1 MTIRNH
7 RTCLAVLALAF
18 AVSTASAAEKAETVN
33 LDQAL
38 SRQAPAIIKYLREKK
53 YTNVGVLKFLVQK
66 GEDPPSDNAG
76 PLNLSIANR
85 LEVAL
90 ALANP
95 DEDLGI
101 IERASTAVARA
112 NNKRA
117 NHRTKEGRQALFNV
131 KYTLGWGNQEVSANA
146 FVTGLVVISPNLRTL
161 TVTVQAF
168 GKQSADLDT
177 VCKFTATANARTL
190 AEAGESYL
198 LKGARGAFDDATLL
212 VKADESAADIK
223 SGKEDFPLEAKESP
237 VELKIVYGGEE
248 ARVSKGKV
256 REPKEGQEVTFVL
269 KNKGTE
275 TYGVV
280 LMVNGENTIYRERLD
295 PASCYKWILDPG
307 EEIKVRGYQT
317 NLKEFVKFTVL
328 SPEESAKNEMN
339 YNEHAGTF
347 SLIVFR
353 NKKKDEPPVLVK
365 DDAVQE
371 LAAISRG
378 SLTLESKPNP
388 STLKALQ
395 SRLKKRE
402 SNASDPDQRGYVVP
416 GQKTEGS
423 VKQVS
428 FKADPIPVMSCTIRY
443 YEAKGG
449 K

>member
-1 MTIRNH
+1 M
-7 RTCLAVLALAF
+7 
-18 AVSTASAAEKAETVN
+18 
-33 LDQAL
+33 
-38 SRQAPAIIKYLREKK
+38 
-53 YTNVGVLKFLVQK
+53 LKFLVQK
-66 GEDPPSDNAG
+66 GEDPPSDNVG

-117 NHRTKEGRQALFNV
+117 NHRTKEGRQALFDV
-131 KYTLGWGNQEVSANA
+131 KYTLGWGNQEVSADA

-168 GKQSADLDT
+168 GKQSDDLDT
-177 VCKFTATANARTL
+177 VCKFTATADARTL

-198 LKGARGAFDDATLL
+198 LKGAALPSTMQPCWSRPMKVLPTSRAGRKISRWKQRNLL
-212 VKADESAADIK
+212 SR
-223 SGKEDFPLEAKESP
+223 P
-237 VELKIVYGGEE
+237 KIVYGGEE
-248 ARVSKGKV
+248 ARVNKGKV

-275 TYGVV
+275 THGVV

-353 NKKKDEPPVLVK
+353 NKKKEEPPVLVK

-378 SLTLESKPNP
+378 SLTLESKPKP

-402 SNASDPDQRGYVVP
+402 SDASDPDQRGYVVP

-443 YEAKGG
+443 YQK
-449 K
+449 